1 MRLPRDKVKVIV
13 TMMIAVVFCS
23 FGNIAL
29 SRGMRCVGATGYECA
44 REAILGALTHPY
56 LIIGVVLMFGFLL
69 LYLASLSWEDLTYV
83 MPFTAGDYVLVTILA
98 FFILQEPVGPL
109 RWAGSLLVALGIILV
124 ARS

>member
-1 MRLPRDKVKVIV
+1 MAYPRHLIV
-13 TMMIAVVFCS
+13 GGIEIQPPGS
-23 FGNIAL
+23 WKEHRNP
-29 SRGMRCVGATGYECA
+29 GMRCVGATGYECA